1 VNEFCWNCG
10 HEGHRA
16 AGCLN
21 PKDPIQFEKN
31 CKLFMERKQAA
42 GCGGDGR
49 GCGRGGRGTPGCG
62 GGGNKWCPPT
72 EQEHNKHIID
82 GKCHNW
88 NPRAQGKGRWFLMNP
103 QPGEKAA
110 QPPAAAN
117 LATQPTQA
125 PAPAP
130 TGAPL
135 VPSPHTSFKIRD
147 ALTLT
152 LLTSTSSGT
161 VAQVSA
167 DAARKEAKKQALISI
182 MQCEQEQYYK
192 HMEEFKQLE

>member
-1 VNEFCWNCG
+1 VV
-10 HEGHRA
+10 
-16 AGCLN
+16 
-21 PKDPIQFEKN
+21 
-31 CKLFMERKQAA
+31 
-42 GCGGDGR
+42 
-49 GCGRGGRGTPGCG
+49 
-62 GGGNKWCPPT
+62 
-72 EQEHNKHIID
+72 
-82 GKCHNW
+82 
-88 NPRAQGKGRWFLMNP
+88 
-103 QPGEKAA
+103 

-135 VPSPHTSFKIRD
+135 VPSPHISFEIRD

-152 LLTSTSSGT
+152 SSTSTSSGM